1 MLMRANDFS
10 ANAPRL
16 VLAIM
21 TATGVATLPGGS
33 SECGAA
39 TPCLV
44 LYAEKAGEVASAA
57 S

>member
-10 ANAPRL
+10 ANALGL

-21 TATGVATLPGGS
+21 TATGVATRPGGGTES
-33 SECGAA
+33 GAA
-39 TPCLV
+39 TPCRV
-44 LYAEKAGEVASAA
+44 LYAQQPGKVASAA